1 MEQYRECEG
10 LFAGELHNEKFSEST
25 QTGDSRVETKKKWT
39 PLLVLVAASVTIGLY
54 VPVGYNIGVVNS
66 PAEIIKKFCNESI
79 NERYN
84 RNLTDGQ
91 LRILWSSVV
100 SIFLVGGTIGSLTG
114 SWLADYVGRKG
125 ASIVS
130 GGLSF
135 LAAFLFLIT
144 KFLNS
149 VETLILGRFIVGV
162 SAGLT
167 TCVVPMYLIELA
179 PTYLTGAMGVFCQ
192 LGITLGILI
201 AQILSL
207 NQILGD
213 EELWPYLLSCYAIF
227 IIMCSLAIPMLP
239 ESPKFL
245 LFNKKRDEA
254 FKQLERIRNN
264 PHSVVEREIME
275 MESHMQVVSEQNRTR
290 WNIGKVLCDRSLLLP
305 IILVCSMQA
314 GQQFSGINAVFY
326 YSTLIFKAAGLSEQE
341 GQLATIGAGVI
352 NLLMGCVSVVII
364 SRFKRRGVMQLS
376 CLLSILCL
384 LLLSLTIIYMES
396 YGWIPYVCIIAV
408 LGYVL
413 CYGIGLGPI
422 PYFIG
427 SELFEVGPRPSAMAL
442 GGMANYGGNFVVG
455 LTFPLMQA
463 EIGAA
468 SFIIFAGFTTALLL
482 LMRFY
487 LPETKGRDPSE
498 VAVLCK
504 NGLRSQ
510 VLASPTVTVDTVP
523 ISEVKVS

>member
-1 MEQYRECEG
+1 MEQCRECEG
-10 LFAGELHNEKFSEST
+10 LFAGELHNEQFSEST
-25 QTGDSRVETKKKWT
+25 QAGNSTVENKNKWT
-39 PLLVLVAASVTIGLY
+39 PLLVLVATSVTIGLY

-79 NERYN
+79 YERYD
-84 RNLTDGQ
+84 RSLTDGQ

-130 GGLSF
+130 GGL
-135 LAAFLFLIT
+135 
-144 KFLNS
+144 
-149 VETLILGRFIVGV
+149 
-162 SAGLT
+162 T
-167 TCVVPMYLIELA
+167 TCIVPMYLIELA

-201 AQILSL
+201 AQVLSL

-213 EELWPYLLSCYAIF
+213 EELWPYLLSSYAVF
-227 IIMCSLAIPMLP
+227 IIMCSITIPVLP

-264 PHSVVEREIME
+264 PNYVVEREIME
-275 MESHMQVVSEQNRTR
+275 MESHMQVVSEQTQTG
-290 WNIGKVLCDRSLLLP
+290 WNIGKVLRDRSLLLP

-326 YSTLIFKAAGLSEQE
+326 YSTLIFKAAGLSDQE
-341 GQLATIGAGVI
+341 SQFATIGSGVI
-352 NLLMGCVSVVII
+352 NLLMGCASVVII
-364 SRFKRRGVMQLS
+364 SFFKRRGVMQLS

-396 YGWIPYVCIIAV
+396 YTWIPYICIIAV
-408 LGYVL
+408 LGFVL

-442 GGMANYGGNFVVG
+442 GGIANYGGNFIIG

-468 SFIIFAGFTTALLL
+468 SFIVFAGFTTALLF

-504 NGLRSQ
+504 NGLRSR
-510 VLASPTVTVDTVP
+510 VLVSPIDSTITADTVSTP
-523 ISEVKVS
+523 EVKVS